1 MKVKVIDGDTFD
13 VDIDRNSLFPN
24 PKKWVGLLYVDT
36 PELSESHKGKDPRD
50 GLPAK
55 AFLKS
60 VLLKGKADLRVDH
73 KNRNVDYGRLLAILE
88 VMGYNVYLAL
98 IRHGQTKLYRAV
110 RMN

>member
-36 PELSESHKGKDPRD
+36 PELSESHKGKDHMH

-55 AFLKS
+55 VFLKS
-60 VLLKGKADLRVDH
+60 TLLKGNSVLRVDPG
-73 KNRNVDYGRLLAILE
+73 NRKADYG
-88 VMGYNVYLAL
+88 
-98 IRHGQTKLYRAV
+98 KLRGGSWKS
-110 RMN
+110 